1 MTAPALVFVHSP
13 LVGPLTW
20 RAVADRFT
28 DAGHS
33 TAVPD
38 LTRVM
43 AGTGPYQPAIT
54 RAVGEVAHRLGEPV
68 TLVGHSGAGPLLP
81 GIAAAAGGGV
91 RALVYVDAGLPH
103 PGRSWFQTAPPDLVD
118 RLLSMASGGSL
129 PPWHEWFPPDALVRL
144 LPDQRVRARF
154 TAQLASLPLAYFEEP
169 ASPATWNG
177 PSGYLLLSEVYRE
190 DAVRAAGAGGP
201 VQELAGHHLA
211 MITSPD
217 EVVVALRH
225 LVAGITPCTAS

>member
-28 DAGHS
+28 DAGHA
-33 TAVPD
+33 TAIPD
-38 LTRVM
+38 LTPEM

-54 RAVGEVAHRLGEPV
+54 RAVGEAAHRLGEPV
-68 TLVGHSGAGPLLP
+68 ALIGHSGAGPLP

-103 PGRSWFQTAPPDLVD
+103 PGRSCFQTAPPDLVH
-118 RLLSMASGGSL
+118 RLLRMTSGGSL

-154 TAQLASLPLAYFEEP
+154 AAQLVSLPLGCWCRELPWPSAGRSSP
-169 ASPATWNG
+169 GGDHAS
-177 PSGYLLLSEVYRE
+177 
-190 DAVRAAGAGGP
+190 
-201 VQELAGHHLA
+201 
-211 MITSPD
+211 
-217 EVVVALRH
+217 
-225 LVAGITPCTAS
+225 